1 MSKYPKDSY
10 QETNLKNRQ
19 AGLSPTPI
27 TSLFKNRSTDPNLFL
42 TDNQQNTNQFLY
54 NSDIVLSKGIVNDN
68 NVRNTKDPR
77 EYGLY
82 LDRKEFKLEMPL
94 YPNIADNVASENV
107 SEYVIIIDSSDRNT
121 NLYPSPF
128 VLKAFFS
135 QDNDSL
141 MLNIPRS
148 FENVKFLR
156 IENVILPRQ
165 YFLQK
170 YTVGNLMPDPI
181 VPEPDKP
188 IIVAAITQVLT
199 YTNASPDPLDV
210 PSTLTVPG
218 LLPVEVIN
226 LKIYTYQLT
235 INFNNK
241 SGIYTIE
248 YPNNTTFNK
257 ELFTRTFVSG
267 TQLSNIAVDTSIE
280 NANYNMVTTVG
291 NPNKRVVVGDYELI
305 YELQSIVR
313 KGYSIKF
320 MINNEVPTRRCYEF
334 NILPGVPAGTLDF
347 YFFMPNKSL
356 DTDRYIMLNIEE
368 ITDNNINS
376 TNSALRKA
384 FCLLYP
390 DSYGE
395 LHYYAAS
402 NYQDKI
408 YKMSGL
414 GNINR
419 LTLSLYDSYGK
430 PLQMPNLDFHVNS
443 SKTCYCNNDD
453 FSCPCT
459 YIRHPYYKWLQVQYM
474 IKLGIVE
481 TEIDKK
487 IFY

>member
-1 MSKYPKDSY
+1 MNKYPKDSY
-10 QETNLKNRQ
+10 QETNTKNRQ
-19 AGLSPTPI
+19 AGLSATPLVA
-27 TSLFKNRSTDPNLFL
+27 LFKNQSTDPNLFL
-42 TDNQQNTNQFLY
+42 SENEQNVNQYLY
-54 NSDIVLSKGIVNDN
+54 NSNNVLSKGIVNDN
-68 NVRNTKDPR
+68 IVPKTKNPR

-94 YPNIADNVASENV
+94 YPNISDNVASENV

-121 NLYPSPF
+121 TLYPSPF
-128 VLKAFFS
+128 VLKAFFN
-135 QDNDSL
+135 QNNDSL

-170 YTVGNLMPDPI
+170 HTVLDLMADTVVPDL
-181 VPEPDKP
+181 DKP
-188 IIVAAITQVLT
+188 ILVNVLT
-199 YTNASPDPLDV
+199 LIVSITSANNDV
-210 PSTLTVPG
+210 PAIAISGV
-218 LLPVEVIN
+218 LPVEVIN
-226 LKIYTYQLT
+226 LKLYKYSLSINYNGQISVYT
-235 INFNNK
+235 IN
-241 SGIYTIE
+241 
-248 YPNNTTFNK
+248 YPNNTTYN
-257 ELFTRTFVSG
+257 TMCYSRTLVSG
-267 TQLSNIAVDTSIE
+267 TPINNIDVDSSIE
-280 NANYNMVTTVG
+280 NANYNMVTTING
-291 NPNKRVVVGDYELI
+291 TKRVVVGDYELI
-305 YELQSIVR
+305 YTLTEIERIS
-313 KGYSIKF
+313 YSIKF
-320 MINNEVPTRRCYEF
+320 MIDNSIPTRRCYEF
-334 NILPGVPAGTLDF
+334 NISPGAPAGTLDF
-347 YFFMPNKSL
+347 YFFVPNKSL

-408 YKMSGL
+408 FKMSNL

-419 LTLSLYDSYGK
+419 LTLSLYDSYGR

-443 SKTCYCNNDD
+443 NKSCNCNNDD
-453 FSCPCT
+453 YSCPCT

-474 IKLGIVE
+474 IKLGVVE

>member
-10 QETNLKNRQ
+10 QETNSKNRQ
-19 AGLSPTPI
+19 AGLSATPI

-42 TDNQQNTNQFLY
+42 SENQQNTNQTLY
-54 NSDIVLSKGIVNDN
+54 NANDVLSKGIVNNN
-68 NVRNTKDPR
+68 NVKNPKDPR

-121 NLYPSPF
+121 SLYPSPF

-170 YTVGNLMPDPI
+170 YTIGNLIPDPV
-181 VPEPDKP
+181 VPDPDKP
-188 IIVAAITQVLT
+188 ILIAFITEVLT
-199 YTNASPDPLDV
+199 YTNAMPEPQDV
-210 PSTLTVPG
+210 PSSYVTPAV
-218 LLPVEVIN
+218 LPVEAIN
-226 LKIYTYQLT
+226 LKLYTYTLT
-235 INFNNK
+235 ITFGNK
-241 SGIYTIE
+241 VGVYTIE
-248 YPNNTTFNK
+248 YPSNKTFNN
-257 ELFTRTFVSG
+257 EYFTRTYESG
-267 TQLSNIAVDTSIE
+267 AQLSSIELDTSIQ
-280 NANYNMVTTVG
+280 NANYNMVSSIG
-291 NPNKRVVVGDYELI
+291 NTKRIVVGEYELI
-305 YELQSIVR
+305 YTLNSIVR

-320 MINNEVPTRRCYEF
+320 MISNEVSTRRCYEF

-347 YFFMPNKSL
+347 YFFIPNKSL
-356 DTDRYIMLNIEE
+356 DTDRYLMLNIEE